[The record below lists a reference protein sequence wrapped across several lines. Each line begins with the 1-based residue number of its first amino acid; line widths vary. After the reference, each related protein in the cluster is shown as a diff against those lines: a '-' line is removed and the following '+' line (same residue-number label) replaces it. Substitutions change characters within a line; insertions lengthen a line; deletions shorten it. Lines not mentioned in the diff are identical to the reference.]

1 MSGDVGR
8 GAALLLAVLLGV
20 FAPLC
25 LAAGRA
31 DQNEQY
37 ALQEALDNFTA
48 RVDVQSAVTLADY
61 EKTLSELART
71 GNICSV
77 EMFIGKR
84 ISRDAG
90 EHALSGR
97 FVAGH
102 VHTSDCYAGHN
113 HKAEGCSYHSHTSA
127 CYCSGRMTKCYKT
140 DYSSGTCYSCGGSGQ
155 TGTSE
160 ICESCAGAGGSYKDI
175 KCNCSNGMI
184 YYPATCGSCGGSGVT
199 SKGKTCKKCGGTG
212 NVDAKKPH
220 DYCGGTGYI
229 NSWVRCST
237 CKGSGTVS
245 NVKTCSSCGGSGR
258 TSSSVSYYC
267 CSVCQ
272 KGSTTSYGGLCGRMT
287 CGIAKDGWQCGI
299 EKDDNTPLCSR
310 IIVDA
315 EYLSQQTL
323 PAGSSLQDID
333 RTILFTYLDGSRGN
347 CAAEIDDINLD
358 QQLSPGEFS
367 VNLAHTGLYMSAHNN
382 ETHRFPI
389 AVKVEEAVGP
399 QMLGIRAES
408 ARTEYLPGEAG
419 EIIVYAVY
427 EDCEEMIDPEEC
439 WDTFDSYV
447 IGEQLVYV
455 GFEGYI
461 TSLMMLVKDDGT
473 AESGDP
479 AEEEEIHITPPA
491 ERDGDH
497 ESMTG
502 DGVGEDHNGESGDS
516 QETAGHH
523 ERIEESIRASYEE
536 MLGSEEIL
544 DLLAKQGR
552 IDLEEG
558 DVFSITI
565 TVEKEDHRGFS
576 GLFRRAKDRK
586 YTSGTVIR

>member
-31 DQNEQY
+31 DHNEQY
-37 ALQEALDNFTA
+37 ALQEALDDFTA
-48 RVDVQSAVTLADY
+48 KVDVQGAVTLADY
-61 EKTLSELART
+61 EATLAELART
-71 GNICSV
+71 GSICSV

-84 ISRDAG
+84 ISSEAHG
-90 EHALSGR
+90 QVLQGR
-97 FVAGH
+97 YVAGH
-102 VHTSDCYAGHN
+102 VHTSACYAGHN
-113 HKAEGCSYHSHTSA
+113 HKAEGCAYHSHSSA

-160 ICESCAGAGGSYKDI
+160 TCSSCSGAGGSYKDI

-245 NVKTCSSCGGSGR
+245 DVKTCSSCGGSGR

-267 CSVCQ
+267 CSVCG
-272 KGSTTSYGGLCGRMT
+272 KGSTTSYGGACGKRT
-287 CGIAKDGWQCGI
+287 CTIEKDGWQCGVD
-299 EKDDNTPLCSR
+299 KDDNVPQCSR

-315 EYLSQQTL
+315 EYSSQQQL
-323 PAGSSLQDID
+323 PAGSLISDID
-333 RTILFTYLDGSRGN
+333 RSIVFEYMDGSCGICIGEIN
-347 CAAEIDDINLD
+347 EFSPDEPLAA
-358 QQLSPGEFS
+358 GEFS
-367 VNLAHTGLYMSAHNN
+367 VSLVHEGLYMNANN
-382 ETHRFPI
+382 HETRRFPI
-389 AVKVEEAVGP
+389 AVTVEEAAGP
-399 QMLGIRAES
+399 QMIGIRAES
-408 ARTEYLPGEAG
+408 GRDEYMPGEVG

-427 EDCEEMIDPEEC
+427 EDGEEAVDSDEC

-455 GFEGYI
+455 GFEGYV
-461 TSLMMLVKDDGT
+461 TTLVMYVRTD
-473 AESGDP
+473 
-479 AEEEEIHITPPA
+479 
-491 ERDGDH
+491 
-497 ESMTG
+497 
-502 DGVGEDHNGESGDS
+502 
-516 QETAGHH
+516 ETT
-523 ERIEESIRASYEE
+523 EESIPADYEDIHIAPSVTEGGSEIPADEGNGQGDSNESGNESEIGNCPEHKEEIIRANYEE

-544 DLLAKQGR
+544 DLLTKQGR

-565 TVEKEDHRGFS
+565 TVEKENHRGFS
-576 GLFRRAKDRK
+576 GLFRRTKERK